1 MKLQRLN
8 MKNYWLL
15 FLLTCLLLNLN
26 ANAHHDIPDELDLEN
41 PITITGKVIGVEW
54 KNPHAILLINANTDS
69 AGIKKLWTV
78 LADTP
83 SALLRR
89 GLKRESF
96 SAMSGVS
103 LVIYSSQG
111 NSCINCS
118 GIGLNITDSFARTH
132 LLSYQLQASLTE
144 LKFGK

>member
-1 MKLQRLN
+1 M
-8 MKNYWLL
+8 
-15 FLLTCLLLNLN
+15 NLN

-89 GLKRESF
+89 GLNRESF

-103 LVIYSSQG
+103 LVIYTSQG
-111 NSCINCS
+111 SSCINCS
-118 GIGLNITDSFARTH
+118 GIGLNSTDSFARTH
-132 LLSYQLQASLTE
+132 LLGYQLQASLTE